1 MITET
6 KGNLL
11 EAKAE
16 ALVNAV
22 NCVGVMGKGIAL
34 QFRREFSEDYFKD
47 YKRACQS
54 GELAIGKV
62 HVYELKTPK
71 FDVRDSAF
79 SPRYIINFPTKNH
92 WCGQSR
98 IEDIESGLQSL
109 VKAVERYEI
118 KSMAM
123 PALGCG
129 LGGLDWEDVEPLIEK
144 AFVNLPNVEVL
155 FYLPK

>member
-11 EAKAE
+11 EAKTE

-62 HVYELKTPK
+62 HVYELKNAETNSR
-71 FDVRDSAF
+71 FIV
-79 SPRYIINFPTKNH
+79 NFPTKNH
-92 WCGQSR
+92 WRGQSR

-109 VKAVERYEI
+109 VEAIERVRI
-118 KSMAM
+118 KSIAM

-129 LGGLDWEDVEPLIEK
+129 LGGLDYAEVKPLIER
-144 AFVNLPNVEVL
+144 AFVNLPNVDIFL
-155 FYLPK
+155 FVPV

>member
-1 MITET
+1 M
-6 KGNLL
+6 L
-11 EAKAE
+11 EAKTE

-62 HVYELKTPK
+62 HVHELKTPK
-71 FDVRDSAF
+71 FDAQVSDA
-79 SPRYIINFPTKNH
+79 SPRFVVNFPTKNH
-92 WCGQSR
+92 WREQRR

-109 VKAVERYEI
+109 VEAVESCGI
-118 KSMAM
+118 KCS
-123 PALGCG
+123 LNVSKNSSFLFDTFSVG
-129 LGGLDWEDVEPLIEK
+129 LGF
-144 AFVNLPNVEVL
+144 AFS
-155 FYLPK
+155 

>member
-1 MITET
+1 M
-6 KGNLL
+6 
-11 EAKAE
+11 EAKTE

-47 YKRACQS
+47 YKRACQG

-62 HVYELKTPK
+62 HVYELKNAETN
-71 FDVRDSAF
+71 
-79 SPRYIINFPTKNH
+79 PRFIVNFPTKNH
-92 WCGQSR
+92 WRGQSR

-109 VKAVERYEI
+109 VEAIEQYEI

-129 LGGLDWEDVEPLIEK
+129 LGGLDYAEVKFLIEK
-144 AFVNLPNVEVL
+144 AFADLVNIEVL
-155 FYLPK
+155 LFMPK

>member
-6 KGNLL
+6 EGNLL
-11 EAKAE
+11 EAKTE

-62 HVYELKTPK
+62 HVYELKNVETN
-71 FDVRDSAF
+71 
-79 SPRYIINFPTKNH
+79 PRFIINFPTKNH
-92 WCGQSR
+92 WRRQSR

-109 VKAVERYEI
+109 VEAIELYEI
-118 KSMAM
+118 KSIAM

-129 LGGLDWEDVEPLIEK
+129 LGGLNYAEVKGLIEK
-144 AFVNLPNVEVL
+144 GFGSIPEMEVFL
-155 FYLPK
+155 YLPK

>member
-6 KGNLL
+6 KENLL
-11 EAKAE
+11 EAKTE

-34 QFRREFSEDYFKD
+34 QFRQEFSEDYFKD
-47 YKRACQS
+47 YKRVCQS

-62 HVYELKTPK
+62 HVYELKN
-71 FDVRDSAF
+71 AENN
-79 SPRYIINFPTKNH
+79 PRFIVNFPTKNH
-92 WCGQSR
+92 WRGQSR

-109 VKAVERYEI
+109 VEAVERVRI

-129 LGGLDWEDVEPLIEK
+129 LGGLDYTEVKFLTEK
-144 AFVNLPNVEVL
+144 IFDSFPQTRVFL
-155 FYLPK
+155 YLPK

>member
-11 EAKAE
+11 KAKTE

-22 NCVGVMGKGIAL
+22 NCVGVMGKGIAW
-34 QFRREFSEDYFKD
+34 QFRREFSENYFKN

-62 HVYELKTPK
+62 CVYSL
-71 FDVRDSAF
+71 DSALAHARVSDF
-79 SPRYIINFPTKNH
+79 SPRFIVNFPTKNH
-92 WCGQSR
+92 WRGQSR
-98 IEDIESGLQSL
+98 IEDIESGLRSL
-109 VKAVERYEI
+109 VEVVERYEI
-118 KSMAM
+118 KSIAM

-129 LGGLDWEDVEPLIEK
+129 LGGLDWNDVKPLIEK
-144 AFVNLPNVEVL
+144 AFVHLSNVEVL
-155 FYLPK
+155 LFLPK

>member
-1 MITET
+1 MILEMIIET

-11 EAKAE
+11 EAKTE

-62 HVYELKTPK
+62 YVYELKTLR
-71 FDVRDSAF
+71 FDAWFSAF
-79 SPRYIINFPTKNH
+79 
-92 WCGQSR
+92 
-98 IEDIESGLQSL
+98 
-109 VKAVERYEI
+109 
-118 KSMAM
+118 
-123 PALGCG
+123 
-129 LGGLDWEDVEPLIEK
+129 
-144 AFVNLPNVEVL
+144 
-155 FYLPK
+155 

>member
-11 EAKAE
+11 EAKTE

-22 NCVGVMGKGIAL
+22 NCVGVMGRGIAL
-34 QFRREFSEDYFKD
+34 QFRRKFSEDYFKD

-54 GELAIGKV
+54 GQLAIGKV
-62 HVYELKTPK
+62 HVYELKNAETN
-71 FDVRDSAF
+71 
-79 SPRYIINFPTKNH
+79 PRFIINFPTKNH
-92 WCGQSR
+92 WRGQSR

-109 VKAVERYEI
+109 VEAIKENEI
-118 KSMAM
+118 KSIAM

-129 LGGLDWEDVEPLIEK
+129 LGGLDYAEVKPLIER
-144 AFVNLPNVEVL
+144 AFVNLPNVDIFL
-155 FYLPK
+155 FVPV

>member
-1 MITET
+1 MIKET
-6 KGNLL
+6 AGNLF

-34 QFRREFSEDYFKD
+34 EFRREFSEDYFKD
-47 YKRACQS
+47 YKRACQN
-54 GELAIGKV
+54 GELAIGKI
-62 HVYELKTPK
+62 HVYELKNARTN
-71 FDVRDSAF
+71 
-79 SPRYIINFPTKNH
+79 PRFIVNFPTKNH
-92 WCGQSR
+92 WRGKSR

-109 VKAVERYEI
+109 IKVIERYEI

-129 LGGLDWEDVEPLIEK
+129 LGGLDYTEVKFLIEK
-144 AFVNLPNVEVL
+144 AFIHLPNVGVL
-155 FYLPK
+155 LFLPK